1 MAEENEKKPEFVVHK
16 KQQDSSLAATEKKRV
31 VVVKRKQNQTPN
43 AQNAQKQPDS
53 AQKKSGVHVVVKKP
67 AAPQKQNQ
75 QTSDVAN
82 TVVEKNAEKTAN
94 AVAAFFSSCR
104 RLCRRSAVKL

>member
-43 AQNAQKQPDS
+43 AQNVQKQPEYN
-53 AQKKSGVHVVVKKP
+53 KKYNHFNKKE
-67 AAPQKQNQ
+67 KLS
-75 QTSDVAN
+75 TS
-82 TVVEKNAEKTAN
+82 
-94 AVAAFFSSCR
+94 
-104 RLCRRSAVKL
+104 